1 MVTVQDSGRMERI
14 LRKEGSKLKSRVV
27 IKSSKSGMSII
38 LDPDCTFEELLSDIA
53 AKFKQNARFWGSV
66 QMALM
71 LEGRELTAAEEFQI
85 VNTITENSS
94 VEILCLIDQDAQRI
108 ERCEKALNQ
117 KLMELPYRTGQ
128 FYRGDLHRG
137 ESLDSEAS
145 IVIIGDVLHGARVT
159 ARGNIIILGTL
170 KGTAH
175 AGISGNEDAVVV
187 ALEMA
192 PLQLKIGT
200 CSRQYGDKGRKLGKG
215 PMTAFVENGMI
226 CTKAMKKSFFNMINF
241 N

>member
-117 KLMELPYRTGQ
+117 KLMELSYRTGQ
-128 FYRGDLHRG
+128 FYRGD
-137 ESLDSEAS
+137 
-145 IVIIGDVLHGARVT
+145 LHGARVT

>member
-1 MVTVQDSGRMERI
+1 M
-14 LRKEGSKLKSRVV
+14 SKLKHNAV
-27 IKSSKSGMSII
+27 IKSSKSGMTVI
-38 LDPDCTFEELLSDIA
+38 LNPDCPFEELISEIA
-53 AKFKQNARFWGSV
+53 IKFRESAKFWGNL

-71 LEGRELTAAEEFQI
+71 LEGRTLTAEEELRI
-85 VNTITENSS
+85 VNTITENSGIE
-94 VEILCLIDQDAQRI
+94 VLCLIENDLRKI
-108 ERCEKALNQ
+108 ESCEKALNQ
-117 KLMELPYRTGQ
+117 KLMELSSRTGQ

>member
-1 MVTVQDSGRMERI
+1 M
-14 LRKEGSKLKSRVV
+14 KSRVV

-38 LDPDCTFEELLSDIA
+38 LDPDCTFEELISDLA
-53 AKFKQNARFWGSV
+53 AKFRENARFWGSV
-66 QMALM
+66 QMALI
-71 LEGRELTAAEEFQI
+71 LEGRELTAGEEFQI

-94 VEILCLIDQDAQRI
+94 VEILCLIDNDAQRI

-117 KLMELPYRTGQ
+117 KLMELSYRTGQ

-137 ESLDSEAS
+137 ESIDSEAS

-170 KGTAH
+170 KGTVH
-175 AGISGNEDAVVV
+175 AGISGNEEAVVV

-192 PLQLKIGT
+192 PLQIKIGSV
-200 CSRQYGDKGRKLGKG
+200 CRQYGDKGKRLGKG
-215 PMTAFVENGMI
+215 AMTACVENSTI
-226 CTKAMKKSFFNMINF
+226 CTKAIKKSFLNMINF